1 MTAVNSMP
9 PFWDRS
15 GRPKS
20 AYRATSSVAAGVS
33 SAFIDLDLTA
43 GPSEARPAGTGV
55 ATLTGVATSGSI
67 HAGLVV
73 GAVVEIWR
81 DTAAHVDKPQ
91 PNNWQDK
98 SGSGR
103 MAFCLPAHLTLY
115 LLLFF
120 PQFKASVNLFLK
132 SIFFYS
138 LPVLSF

>member
-9 PFWDRS
+9 PFWDRY
-15 GRPKS
+15 GRPKT
-20 AYRATSSVAAGVS
+20 AYRAASSVAAGVS

-43 GPSEARPAGTGV
+43 GPSEAGPAGTGV

-91 PNNWQDK
+91 PNNW
-98 SGSGR
+98 
-103 MAFCLPAHLTLY
+103 
-115 LLLFF
+115 
-120 PQFKASVNLFLK
+120 
-132 SIFFYS
+132 
-138 LPVLSF
+138 

>member
-9 PFWDRS
+9 PFWDHY
-15 GRPKS
+15 GRPKT
-20 AYRATSSVAAGVS
+20 AYRAASSVAAGVS

-43 GPSEARPAGTGV
+43 GPSEAGPAGTGV
-55 ATLTGVATSGSI
+55 ATLAGVATSGSI

-98 SGSGR
+98 SGTGR

-115 LLLFF
+115 PLLFF
-120 PQFKASVNLFLK
+120 SAKFKASVKLFLK
-132 SIFFYS
+132 SIF
-138 LPVLSF
+138 